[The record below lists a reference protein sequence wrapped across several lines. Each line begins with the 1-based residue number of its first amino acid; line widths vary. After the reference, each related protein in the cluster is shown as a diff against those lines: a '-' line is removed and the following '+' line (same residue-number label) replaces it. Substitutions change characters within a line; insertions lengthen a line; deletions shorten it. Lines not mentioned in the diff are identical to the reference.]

1 MFGWDSLQVSS
12 FRESKSDD
20 RRFYIFTSTKTLH
33 LRTNSKKE
41 RAAWIEALIST
52 RNLFQLRPLND
63 NFNLLQNDVS
73 ISTERLK
80 KRLLDEGIGEGLVN
94 DCEQIMLS
102 EFSEIKG
109 QLKSLCDERSNLLD
123 TLSQLE
129 VTLLLS
135 PPNVHTYLS
144 LYVSHN
150 ALLHFNHLVFI
161 VCVTSSSTITP
172 YLV

>member
-1 MFGWDSLQVSS
+1 M
-12 FRESKSDD
+12 
-20 RRFYIFTSTKTLH
+20 
-33 LRTNSKKE
+33 RTNSKKE

-63 NFNLLQNDVS
+63 NFSLLQNDVS

-123 TLSQLE
+123 TLRQLE
-129 VTLLLS
+129 VTLLHS
-135 PPNVHTYLS
+135 PPNVHTVLNGTR
-144 LYVSHN
+144 H
-150 ALLHFNHLVFI
+150 AK
-161 VCVTSSSTITP
+161 
-172 YLV
+172 